1 MDEPIAYRDGRTEA
15 AVTNFSKGY
24 SLEKLYQQTG
34 IQVQPFNTI
43 FKLFVEEKERL
54 AAASQLLLIPDYL
67 GYVFTGKAVIEAT
80 NASTTQLLNAGT
92 KQWESE
98 LLDFL

>member
-43 FKLFVEEKERL
+43 FQLFVEEKERL
-54 AAASQLLLIPDYL
+54 VRDQSIVVNP
-67 GYVFTGKAVIEAT
+67 
-80 NASTTQLLNAGT
+80 
-92 KQWESE
+92 
-98 LLDFL
+98 

>member
-43 FKLFVEEKERL
+43 FQLFVEEKERL
-54 AAASQLLLIPDYL
+54 AATSQLLLIL
-67 GYVFTGKAVIEAT
+67 IT
-80 NASTTQLLNAGT
+80 
-92 KQWESE
+92 
-98 LLDFL
+98 